1 MQLVLSYTKNLGK
14 SLLGSSEWLLVVR
27 LVVKGMLSFDIW
39 LFLPRKS
46 AEWNALGSFHTCAHP
61 KKKHW
66 LKRLFC

>member
-46 AEWNALGSFHTCAHP
+46 AE
-61 KKKHW
+61 
-66 LKRLFC
+66 